1 MSCPLNNQI
10 LFNMTKAEQLR
21 EKYDEALEQIAML
34 ALYELASRK
43 VLKQVIK
50 LAEKALEESK

>member
-1 MSCPLNNQI
+1 
-10 LFNMTKAEQLR
+10 MTKAEQLR

-34 ALYELASRK
+34 ALYELANKK

-50 LAEKALEESK
+50 IAEKALEESK

>member
-1 MSCPLNNQI
+1 
-10 LFNMTKAEQLR
+10 MTKAKQLK

-34 ALYELASRK
+34 ALYELANKK

-50 LAEKALEESK
+50 IAEKALEENK